1 MKPILSKAST
11 QTENLI
17 SVVER
22 CEPYF
27 TNVFHFHEEY
37 ELVYVTE
44 GHGKR
49 IIGNSIEHFDKGD
62 IVFVGS
68 NLPHV
73 WYNDKEYFTGDTD
86 LKARSI
92 VVYFPK
98 HLFGQKFYTMEE
110 ARSLDDFFMRARRG
124 IHVFGETRHRVAG
137 HMKALVNEQG
147 LHKVIRLLK
156 ILQLF
161 SETEEYD
168 YLAAI
173 GYSHDYQLRDNQKI
187 DRVFRFVINNYHRTI
202 SLDEI
207 AAITQ
212 LTPQSF
218 CRFFKNR
225 TRKSF
230 IQFVNEIRV
239 GQACKKLAEEEWS
252 IAEVAYS
259 CGFSNLS
266 NFNRFFKE
274 VTGKTPRTYRRQL
287 SLQHS

>member
-1 MKPILSKAST
+1 MKPILSKINVPAES
-11 QTENLI
+11 QL
-17 SVVER
+17 SVINR

-27 TNVFHFHEEY
+27 TNVFHFHEEC

-49 IIGNSIEHFDKGD
+49 IIGNSIEHFSKGD

-73 WYNDKEYFTGDTD
+73 WYNDKEYFEGNED

-92 VVYFPK
+92 VVYFPQNM
-98 HLFGQKFYTMEE
+98 FGHKFYTMDETRKLEE
-110 ARSLDDFFMRARRG
+110 FFIRARRG
-124 IHVFGETRHRVAG
+124 IHIYGKTQKKVAAQLRILAQEKGLSRV
-137 HMKALVNEQG
+137 VT
-147 LHKVIRLLK
+147 LLR
-156 ILQLF
+156 ILQLL
-161 SETEEYD
+161 SETEEYN
-168 YLAAI
+168 YLAAV
-173 GYSHDYQLRDNQKI
+173 GYSHDFQARDNQKI
-187 DRVFRFVINNYHRTI
+187 DKVFRFVINNYHRAI

-218 CRFFKNR
+218 CRFFRNR

-230 IQFVNEIRV
+230 IQFVKEVRI
-239 GQACKKLAEEEWS
+239 GQACKKLAEEEWNIS
-252 IAEVAYS
+252 EIAYA
-259 CGFSNLS
+259 CGYTNLS

-274 VTGKTPRTYRRQL
+274 VTGKTPRVYRQEML
-287 SLQHS
+287 VKHH